1 MKEIIGCANFLGTL
15 ERHKLKESKF
25 WGNIT
30 ASGRI
35 VHHLV
40 VTGHVLMAF

>member
-1 MKEIIGCANFLGTL
+1 MNEIIGCGNFLGTL

-30 ASGRI
+30 AQGELFTILLS
-35 VHHLV
+35 LV
-40 VTGHVLMAF
+40 MF